1 MMTRASWWILALAVA
16 AAALGGWLQ
25 HASQQRH
32 AAAHFVGEQAP
43 ELALPDLAG
52 RTHHLADYAGHRVLV
67 NFWASWCGPCREE
80 MPRLIR
86 ARARLGTAD
95 PIILGVAMDDPAA
108 VRTFLTGHPVNYPV
122 LLGRLDPP
130 STALQWGDGVEVLPY
145 NVLLDGHGRV
155 LKTHVGRLGTAEI
168 DAWLDPAND

>member
-1 MMTRASWWILALAVA
+1 MMTRASWWILALAMVA
-16 AAALGGWLQ
+16 AVLGGWLQ
-25 HASQQRH
+25 HAAQLRH
-32 AAAHFVGEQAP
+32 AAPHFVGQQAP
-43 ELALPDLAG
+43 ELALPDLTG
-52 RTHHLADYAGHRVLV
+52 RTHHLADYAGHRVLL

-80 MPRLIR
+80 MPGLVRG
-86 ARARLGTAD
+86 RARLGTAD

-108 VRTFLTGHPVNYPV
+108 VRAFLAEHPVNYPV
-122 LLGRLDPP
+122 LLGRVDAP

-155 LKTHVGRLGTAEI
+155 LKTHVGRLHSDQI